1 MNQSTQCLGS
11 VVPLAM
17 FIAKWHA
24 MTDWLTNEALQEP
37 FKIEAREW
45 CHNEEQVYPIF
56 AISIWLYPFSIEF
69 HILVVAVW

>member
-11 VVPLAM
+11 VVPMAM
-17 FIAKWHA
+17 FIANWDV
-24 MTDWLTNEALQEP
+24 MTDWLTNFQ
-37 FKIEAREW
+37 IEAREW